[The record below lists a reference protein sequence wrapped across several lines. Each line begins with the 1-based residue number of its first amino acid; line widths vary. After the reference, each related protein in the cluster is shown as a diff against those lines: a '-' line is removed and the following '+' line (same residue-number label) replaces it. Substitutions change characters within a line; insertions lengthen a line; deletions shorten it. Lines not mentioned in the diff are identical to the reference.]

1 MEEIQHEL
9 QQPEQ
14 EVMPTK
20 AGQDLKKI
28 IYAVAGVMATIII
41 TGVGWLYKK
50 MDDRVT
56 AIEVRQAHYE
66 QQSIVR
72 VGEYSKQ
79 IAVMTAQMESM
90 KSTLDNLE
98 KNQKEVLQIIRALE
112 LNEAKRDGAN
122 NK

>member
-1 MEEIQHEL
+1 MS
-9 QQPEQ
+9 
-14 EVMPTK
+14 PTTRS
-20 AGQDLKKI
+20 GQDLTKI
-28 IYAVAGVMATIII
+28 IYAVAGVMATIIT
-41 TGVGWLYKK
+41 TGGGWLYKK

-56 AIEVRQAHYE
+56 AIEARQARYE
-66 QQSIVR
+66 QESIAN

-98 KNQKEVLQIIRALE
+98 KSQKEVLQIIRALE
-112 LNEAKRDGAN
+112 ISEARRGGAI